1 MKEWLHVVEAEK
13 EKVLGELYTTLTFLQ
28 GENSLEASRI
38 RFASAYKS
46 DNIIPVGESY
56 SALMDAFQKFK
67 TKKGVY
73 VVCEDKIHLIHSAY
87 IENVGRAFFLAH
99 ETVLFRRICCS
110 FSSWGRGCFIIFRTS
125 RWQAS
130 EYCRC
135 FSLRYRFSIRR
146 ILRLMTADSFNT
158 TCFYA
163 KSLIFTL
170 DRTDEAT
177 FVGEPDTAGILLGP
191 CCVVLLI

>member
-1 MKEWLHVVEAEK
+1 M
-13 EKVLGELYTTLTFLQ
+13 LGELYTTLTFLQ

-87 IENVGRAFFLAH
+87 IENVGRAFLIG
-99 ETVLFRRICCS
+99 TCLRRSGSLPTNSCLYSPSRTRKIFINDTRS
-110 FSSWGRGCFIIFRTS
+110 FSPVHSFSPTKQSCFVASAAPFLPGEGDVSSSSGPLVGRPPSIAGVS
-125 RWQAS
+125 R
-130 EYCRC
+130 
-135 FSLRYRFSIRR
+135 
-146 ILRLMTADSFNT
+146 
-158 TCFYA
+158 
-163 KSLIFTL
+163 
-170 DRTDEAT
+170 
-177 FVGEPDTAGILLGP
+177 
-191 CCVVLLI
+191 